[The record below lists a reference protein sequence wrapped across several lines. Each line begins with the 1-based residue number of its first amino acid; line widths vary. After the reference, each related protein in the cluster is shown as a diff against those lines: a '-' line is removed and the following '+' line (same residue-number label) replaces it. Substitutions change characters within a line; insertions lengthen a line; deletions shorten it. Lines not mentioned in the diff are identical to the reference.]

1 MVACGDRE
9 AFPLGTLGVNVL
21 GSFVIGLADA
31 AIGWRCVSVAASAA
45 PDPAGAQGEGGVE
58 LTGGLDPGVGA
69 CPQMMADGLD
79 GLVLVLDCD
88 VEELLADALC
98 TEPAVVGS
106 DLYRPSLR
114 HEIPLAVPVC
124 TDTL

>member
-1 MVACGDRE
+1 
-9 AFPLGTLGVNVL
+9 
-21 GSFVIGLADA
+21 
-31 AIGWRCVSVAASAA
+31 
-45 PDPAGAQGEGGVE
+45 
-58 LTGGLDPGVGA
+58 
-69 CPQMMADGLD
+69 MADGLD